1 MMTTRKQAGLAI
13 LLLGITIPGGCG
25 SAGAPDYP
33 IQPVPF
39 TEVEIDDSFWSPRL
53 VTNREVTIPYALQ
66 MCEETGRIDNFAV
79 AGGLMEGSH
88 QGYYFNDS
96 DVAKVIEGAAY
107 SLALHPDP
115 ELEAYIDGVIEKI
128 ASGTGSLHRRSD
140 REDRRRPGGGRL
152 PLHRPDRHDS

>member
-1 MMTTRKQAGLAI
+1 MMTTWKPAGLAI
-13 LLLGITIPGGCG
+13 FLLGITATGGCG
-25 SAGAPDYP
+25 TRMPDYP
-33 IQPVPF
+33 IRPIPF
-39 TEVEIDDSFWSPRL
+39 TEVEIDDGFWSPRL

-79 AGGLMEGSH
+79 AGGLMQGSH

-115 ELEAYIDGVIEKI
+115 DLEAYIDGVIEKI
-128 ASGTGSLHRRSD
+128 AAAQE
-140 REDRRRPGGGRL
+140 EDGYLYTARTAMTPDHMPPGGAER
-152 PLHRPDRHDS
+152 